1 MDVWVERELGGA
13 EFPDLRL
20 KARLGKLLSDL
31 GQRIGGTVPMAC
43 QDWAATKAAY
53 RFFSNARVDEGV
65 ILAGHFAATTSRF
78 TAAPGTVLVLHDTT
92 EFSFTRDT
100 PEGIG
105 RLSFVK
111 GRHVTHTVCGLL
123 MHSSLVLTTGGV
135 PLGLA
140 AVRFWTREKF
150 KGTNALKR
158 SVNPTRVPIEQK
170 ESVRWLD
177 NLKQATTR
185 LGNPARCVHVGDRE
199 SDIFEL
205 FCEAGEAETHF
216 LVRTCVDRLAGQG
229 KTTVAKKMAREP
241 IRGSHEVEVRDDH
254 GRVSTAR
261 VDLRFCRMTVH
272 PPVGKQKRYPPLS
285 LTVIHAHERGT
296 PKGREPIRWNLLTD
310 LPVEDL
316 AAAVEKLNWYALRWK
331 LETYHKVLKSGCHAE
346 QARLRTAERLTNLLA
361 VLCVVGWRVFWL
373 TMVNRATPDAPAE
386 SVLTEPEIEL
396 LDRMAARATPTGEL
410 RAPQRTISH
419 YLVQIAKLGGYL
431 ARAQDPPPGNMVLWR
446 GLTRLT
452 DMLLGFGLRNDDCG

>member
-1 MDVWVERELGGA
+1 MERELDGCM
-13 EFPDLRL
+13 FPDQRL
-20 KARLGKLLSDL
+20 KDRLGKLLGDL
-31 GQRIGGTVPMAC
+31 GRRIGGTIPAAC

-53 RFFSNARVDEGV
+53 RFFSNPRVDEAV
-65 ILAGHFAATTSRF
+65 ILAGHFAATTARF
-78 TAAPGTVLVLHDTT
+78 AVTSGTVLVLHDTT

-100 PEGIG
+100 PEGVG

-111 GRHVTHTVCGLL
+111 GRHVTHTVCGVLL
-123 MHSSLVLTTGGV
+123 HSSLVVTTDGV

-140 AVRFWTREKF
+140 AVKFWTRKKF
-150 KGTNALKR
+150 KGTNALRGK
-158 SVNPTRVPIEQK
+158 VNATRIPIEQK
-170 ESVRWLD
+170 ESVRWLE
-177 NLKQATTR
+177 NLTQATKH
-185 LGNPARCVHVGDRE
+185 LGDPSRCVHVGDRE
-199 SDIFEL
+199 SDLFEL
-205 FCEAGEAETHF
+205 FCAAGEAGTHF
-216 LVRTCVDRLAGQG
+216 LVRTCGDRLAGQG
-229 KTTVAKKMAREP
+229 KTTVAQKRAREP

-254 GRVSTAR
+254 GQVATAQ
-261 VDLRFCRMTVH
+261 VFLRFCRMTVH
-272 PPVGKQKRYPPLS
+272 PPVGKQKRYAPLS

-296 PKGREPIRWNLLTD
+296 PEGREPIRWDLLTD

-331 LETYHKVLKSGCHAE
+331 LETYHKVLKSGCQAE

-386 SVLTEPEIEL
+386 SVLTKPEIEL

-410 RAPQRTISH
+410 RIPQRTISS

-431 ARAQDPPPGNMVLWR
+431 ARAQDPSPGNMVLWR

-452 DMLLGFGLRNDDCG
+452 DMLLGFRLRNDGCG